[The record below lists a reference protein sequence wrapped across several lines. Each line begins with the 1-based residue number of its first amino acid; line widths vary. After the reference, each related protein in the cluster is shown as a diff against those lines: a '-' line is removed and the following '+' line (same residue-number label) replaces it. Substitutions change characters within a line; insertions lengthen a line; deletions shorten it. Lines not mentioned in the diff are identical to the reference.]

1 MQHQKKVILSKI
13 NIETILQRMAFEVAE
28 SMNNTNDLVI
38 IGIKENGYAI
48 SKKMVEALKKLLKN
62 NIILLQL
69 SLNKQ
74 LPQNVVI
81 DKQIDFSNKNIL
93 LIDDVCNSGKTLMY
107 ALKPFLNF
115 YPNKIEIMVLV
126 DRIYKQFPVKPNF
139 VGLSVATTLQDFIEV
154 TVNDDEIVEAVL
166 ITK

>member
-62 NIILLQL
+62 NIISLQL